1 MMLDREEILDLI
13 DLIYEYNCPVSL
25 EKISYELSFNMN
37 KTSQIINLLEEYGL
51 VRYNSICEIEYVLSD
66 YNEAIAII
74 AHIEYL
80 EG

>member
-1 MMLDREEILDLI
+1 MMLDREEILDVI
-13 DLIYEYNCPVSL
+13 DMIYEYNFPVSL

-51 VRYNSICEIEYVLSD
+51 VRYNSIGEIEYVLSD